1 MTTTPTVTSD
11 PSAPHPLARHDAEPP
26 PRFRLILASEG
37 RSCALTASG
46 TLDAASSVAVESQ
59 HDQLVEAG
67 FDDVVLDLTGL
78 RCLDESGAVALAQ
91 LWARLRQSGVVCRVQ
106 GLHPVFA
113 DSPLELLL
121 YLRSGGTQMPTGAL
135 RSLPR
140 PA

>member
-1 MTTTPTVTSD
+1 MTTTPTATSALT
-11 PSAPHPLARHDAEPP
+11 APRPHGRHDPEPP
-26 PRFRLILASEG
+26 PRFRLTLASEG
-37 RSCALTASG
+37 RSCALTACG
-46 TLDAASSVAVESQ
+46 TLDTASSVAVESQ

-67 FDDVVLDLTGL
+67 FEDVVIDLTGL
-78 RCLDESGAVALAQ
+78 RRVDESGAVALAQ

-121 YLRSGGTQMPTGAL
+121 YLRSGRTQLLTGAL